1 MLDSIE
7 TAERLAQEL
16 ADGTCRIT
24 PLRGM
29 VKKHPHALT
38 EARLRNL
45 FLNRDNNG
53 FSDAFL
59 KLGSLVFVVDHRFWK
74 CLIENRGKRLDGGR
88 REQVL
93 AQASQKSKANVK
105 SRKATAPTVEA

>member
-7 TAERLAQEL
+7 TAERLAQDL
-16 ADGTCRIT
+16 ADGTCQIT

-45 FLNRDNNG
+45 FLNRNSNG

-74 CLIENRGKRLDGGR
+74 CLIENRGKPLDGGK

-93 AQASQKSKANVK
+93 EQA
-105 SRKATAPTVEA
+105 SRKAKENARARKANPPTAEA

>member
-1 MLDSIE
+1 MPDSIE

-16 ADGTCRIT
+16 ADGTCQIT

-45 FLNRDNNG
+45 FLNRDSNG

-59 KLGSLVFVVDHRFWK
+59 KLGSLVFVVDRRFWK
-74 CLIENRGKRLDGGR
+74 CLIENRGKRLDGGK
-88 REQVL
+88 REHVL
-93 AQASQKSKANVK
+93 EEASRKFKTTAK
-105 SRKATAPTVEA
+105 TRKATAPAAEA